1 MHPTS
6 IAITTGDTDS
16 VRGTEF
22 VTMTEL
28 GLSMGR
34 PCARLNAWVSSPSC
48 PWARGHSRAAADV
61 PAIVG
66 LLADDELG
74 ATREA
79 GSDPELTSYRT
90 AFAAIDADPGHLLLV
105 VTAADGQVAATM
117 QLTFIPGLARQGAL
131 RAQIEAVRVGA
142 GYRSQGLGEAMIT
155 WGIAEARRRGC
166 RMVQLTSDSGAR
178 TRTASTSGSASPPR
192 TRASGC
198 RCDPAGRPAA
208 AAR

>member
-1 MHPTS
+1 MGQLAVLSLGPGRF
-6 IAITTGDTDS
+6 A
-16 VRGTEF
+16 VR
-22 VTMTEL
+22 
-28 GLSMGR
+28 
-34 PCARLNAWVSSPSC
+34 
-48 PWARGHSRAAADV
+48 RATAADV

-90 AFAAIDADPGHLLLV
+90 AFAAIDADPGQLLLV
-105 VTAADGQVAATM
+105 VIAEDGQIAATM

-155 WGIAEARRRGC
+155 WAVAEARHRGC
-166 RMVQLTSDSGAR
+166 RMVQLTSDKRR
-178 TRTASTSGSASPPR
+178 TNAHRFYQRLGF
-192 TRASGC
+192 
-198 RCDPAGRPAA
+198 AA
-208 AAR
+208 THEGFKLPL

>member
-1 MHPTS
+1 MGQLAVLSLGPGLF
-6 IAITTGDTDS
+6 A
-16 VRGTEF
+16 VR
-22 VTMTEL
+22 
-28 GLSMGR
+28 
-34 PCARLNAWVSSPSC
+34 
-48 PWARGHSRAAADV
+48 RATAADV

-79 GSDPELTSYRT
+79 GSDPELTSYRA
-90 AFAAIDADPGHLLLV
+90 AFAAIDADPGQLLLV

-155 WGIAEARRRGC
+155 WAIAEARRRGC
-166 RMVQLTSDSGAR
+166 RMVQLTSDKRR
-178 TRTASTSGSASPPR
+178 TNAHHFYQRLGF
-192 TRASGC
+192 
-198 RCDPAGRPAA
+198 AA
-208 AAR
+208 THEGFKLPL